1 VLTNYFNNLETKKNL
16 LNKDSKKD
24 WQNKLFVL

>member
-24 WQNKLFVL
+24 WQNKFFVL